1 MKTLS
6 IHSVRQALLLAGALA
21 AVAMPGQG
29 QDEPGKNGWVE
40 PLIGT
45 LSQITL
51 AAEHGTL
58 FYGYDR
64 LTYPGEPVDLT
75 ARVRW
80 VRTMKD
86 VPGVTIEFRQG
97 DNVLGRAKT
106 DEDGVARLE
115 WKPPKAGDYEFTADI
130 YAVPDPDYNEMLQV
144 TPAPLVISARP
155 KQTRFVVIDLDRTVV
170 DASFFRVI
178 VGGARSMSGA
188 ASAVAELART
198 REVIYLTHRPD
209 VLMVKSRN
217 WLKQE
222 GFPRGTL
229 MVSRLSQAFGSS
241 GKFKAQQIRTLR
253 MMFPGVEIGIGD
265 KISDAEAYVAN
276 GMTAYL
282 IPHYDRD
289 DEEDCRELAEKINK
303 INKDIQVVDTWEQV
317 LDGIQRGRKFPA
329 GTYARNLRKRAD
341 QLKAEEKR
349 KHDEEHRR
357 KHDDDDDD

>member
-1 MKTLS
+1 MGTLRV
-6 IHSVRQALLLAGALA
+6 IPVRYGALI
-21 AVAMPGQG
+21 AVVVSSAMPPAGQAEEESG
-29 QDEPGKNGWVE
+29 GNGWIDPV
-40 PLIGT
+40 IGAV
-45 LSQITL
+45 SRITL

-97 DNVLGRAKT
+97 AKVIGRAKT
-106 DEDGVARLE
+106 DEDGVARLA
-115 WKPPKAGDYEFTADI
+115 WKAPKRGDYAFTADI
-130 YAVPDPDYNEMLQV
+130 YAVPNPDYNEMLKV

-155 KQTRFVVIDLDRTVV
+155 KDTKFVVVDLDHTAVGS
-170 DASFFRVI
+170 SFFRVI
-178 VGGARSMSGA
+178 VGGAKPMGGA
-188 ASAVAELART
+188 AAAVRELDKKRDI
-198 REVIYLTHRPD
+198 IYLTHRPD

-217 WLKQE
+217 WLKQH

-229 MVSRLSQAFGSS
+229 MVSRLRQAFGSS
-241 GKFKAQQIRTLR
+241 GKFKSAQIRTLR
-253 MMFPGVEIGIGD
+253 LMFPGVEIGIGD

-289 DEEDCRELAEKINK
+289 DDDDCREMAAKIKK
-303 INKDIQVVDTWEQV
+303 IHKDIQVVDTWQQV
-317 LDGIQRGRKFPA
+317 LDGIVRGRTFPA
-329 GTYARNLRKRAD
+329 GAYARNLRKRAD
-341 QLKAEEKR
+341 RLKADKKR
-349 KHDEEHRR
+349 K
-357 KHDDDDDD
+357 DDDDDDDDDDD